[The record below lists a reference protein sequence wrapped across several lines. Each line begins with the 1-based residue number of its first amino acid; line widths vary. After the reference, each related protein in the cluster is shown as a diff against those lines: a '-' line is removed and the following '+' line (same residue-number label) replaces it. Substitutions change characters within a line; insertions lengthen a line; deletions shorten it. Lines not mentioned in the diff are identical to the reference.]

1 MATRQPEPPG
11 RFSLLGLLA
20 GSAYEAGLAQI
31 AADKYGQPQARG
43 LAVPHRRMI
52 RDLGVG
58 TATGGGNIASGQ
70 QIQAVAAAVRPT
82 LVLEAMGA
90 ERVEVNATGEVLFPR
105 WSGGTGGWL
114 AEGEA
119 SVSDAAAIASV
130 SATPHCAAARLG
142 MSRRLRN
149 QAREDVEAAVLRE
162 LGQCVA
168 ATLEGGFLAGTG
180 TNEEP
185 LGLINTPG
193 IGSQSFAG
201 AVPTLAELVGM
212 VETYGDADGDLGAAR
227 WLLHPSDVA
236 DLLKAQVDPDGGETI
251 VQLCRSGCAPSC
263 SHCGGRRIRPTT
275 GNEPESCGIGGP
287 APTPQPHTAI
297 SPMARI
303 KRPNHSTGWMQGYG
317 APPTL
322 EAACQALEARL
333 NEGRPPLFADAI
345 AREPFDREW
354 WAL

>member
-1 MATRQPEPPG
+1 MAARQPEPPG
-11 RFSLLGLLA
+11 RFSLLALLNGSSYESGL
-20 GSAYEAGLAQI
+20 SKI
-31 AADKYGQPQARG
+31 AADRYGQPQARG
-43 LAVPHRRMI
+43 LAVPHQKMA

-58 TATGGGNIASGQ
+58 AATAGGNLASGQ

-142 MSRRLRN
+142 LSRRLRN

-168 ATLEGGFLAGTG
+168 ATLEAGFLAGTG
-180 TNEEP
+180 SNEEP
-185 LGLINTPG
+185 LGLISTPG
-193 IGSQSFAG
+193 IGTQSFAG

-212 VETYGDADGDLGAAR
+212 VELFGDADGDLGAAR
-227 WLLHPSDVA
+227 WLLHPSDLA
-236 DLLKAQVDPDGGETI
+236 DLLKAQIDADGGETI
-251 VQLCRSGCAPSC
+251 VQYIDGAHRIAGLPIFSSRHLTEGKHLLLDPSAVA
-263 SHCGGRRIRPTT
+263 TVYF
-275 GNEPESCGIGGP
+275 GP
-287 APTPQPHTAI
+287 AQVVLDEY
-297 SPMARI
+297 SNNKSM
-303 KRPNHSTGWMQGYG
+303 SG
-317 APPTL
+317 AAEIVTF
-322 EAACQALEARL
+322 
-333 NEGRPPLFADAI
+333 NFADLAVLRP
-345 AREPFDREW
+345 AHVVVG
-354 WAL
+354 AA

>member
-11 RFSLLGLLA
+11 RFSLLALLA
-20 GSAYEAGLAQI
+20 GNPYESGLSRI
-31 AADKYGQPQARG
+31 AADKYGEPQARG
-43 LAVPHRRMI
+43 AAVPHLRMA
-52 RDLGVG
+52 RDLGVA
-58 TATGGGNIASGQ
+58 TATAGGNIASGQ

-105 WSGGTGGWL
+105 WSGGSGGWL
-114 AEGEA
+114 SEGEA

-251 VQLCRSGCAPSC
+251 VQYIDGAHRIAGLPVFSSRHLTEGKHLLLDPSAVA
-263 SHCGGRRIRPTT
+263 TVYF
-275 GNEPESCGIGGP
+275 GP
-287 APTPQPHTAI
+287 AQVVLDEY
-297 SPMARI
+297 SNNKSM
-303 KRPNHSTGWMQGYG
+303 SG
-317 APPTL
+317 AAEIVTF
-322 EAACQALEARL
+322 
-333 NEGRPPLFADAI
+333 NFADLAVLRPAHI
-345 AREPFDREW
+345 VVGA
-354 WAL
+354 A

>member
-31 AADKYGQPQARG
+31 AADKYGQTQARG
-43 LAVPHRRMI
+43 AAVPHLRMV

-58 TATGGGNIASGQ
+58 TATDGGNIASGQ

-114 AEGEA
+114 AENES
-119 SVSDAAAIASV
+119 SVSDSATIASV
-130 SATPHCAAARLG
+130 SATPKCAAARLG
-142 MSRRLRN
+142 LSRRLRN

-168 ATLEGGFLAGTG
+168 ATLEAGFLTGTG

-201 AVPTLAELVGM
+201 AVPTLAELVAM
-212 VETYGDADGDLGAAR
+212 VELFGDADGDLGAAR

-251 VQLCRSGCAPSC
+251 VQYIDGAHRIAGLPIFSSRHLTEGKHLLLDPSAVA
-263 SHCGGRRIRPTT
+263 TVFF
-275 GNEPESCGIGGP
+275 GP
-287 APTPQPHTAI
+287 AQVVLDEY
-297 SPMARI
+297 SNG
-303 KRPNHSTGWMQGYG
+303 KSLSG
-317 APPTL
+317 AAEICTF
-322 EAACQALEARL
+322 
-333 NEGRPPLFADAI
+333 NFADLAVTRP
-345 AREPFDREW
+345 AHVVVG
-354 WAL
+354 AA